1 MHLLLSRSVGHLG
14 SGQFANVE
22 EGTWKKGVNKEV
34 RIALKTMK
42 PGSTEEDKIK
52 FLQEAAIMAQFRHPN
67 VIGLYGVVS
76 KGEPVS
82 IYVCLFAI
90 YCLATKPLYIIMLI
104 AGYWMDR
111 GELEIPRE

>member
-1 MHLLLSRSVGHLG
+1 MCTVIKLHVSSTVIACTYCYPCRSVGHLG

-42 PGSTEEDKIK
+42 PGTTEEDKIK

-82 IYVCLFAI
+82 MCVCL
-90 YCLATKPLYIIMLI
+90 LYI
-104 AGYWMDR
+104 A
-111 GELEIPRE
+111 